1 MDSMWCGTTEW
12 NLFADSTLRRYL
24 DLEAALDAVLPRGRT
39 MKNKV
44 PLEFPANPVLFR
56 Y

>member
-1 MDSMWCGTTEW
+1 MGQQRGIS
-12 NLFADSTLRRYL
+12 FADSTLKTYL

-44 PLEFPANPVLFR
+44 PLEFPANNPVLFR